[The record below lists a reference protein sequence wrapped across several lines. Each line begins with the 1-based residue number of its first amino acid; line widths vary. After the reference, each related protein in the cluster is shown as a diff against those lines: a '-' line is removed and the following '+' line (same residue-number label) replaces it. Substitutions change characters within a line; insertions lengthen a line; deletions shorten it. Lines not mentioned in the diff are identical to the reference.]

1 VSSSSRCRA
10 PSPEDGLVSRLG
22 ALLAVRRALPLGEAS
37 LLLEASIA
45 GIRTAVPELSDRLAP
60 LGMRV
65 VEDSETLALLPHRT
79 LALLADRAVEAETHA
94 PAHPPPHR
102 DPLHRGLCNRQ
113 ATRRR
118 IDEVRGVDSAETVSQ
133 LVEWGL
139 LRRTG
144 RDLTDSRAHLYQAT
158 AKLLEVTGATSL
170 DELRARLLGM
180 VDGDVRALDHPATSA
195 SGEPRGSSGTGSG
208 RQRGAALMRGAV
220 AGRIG
225 LHVLGTR
232 FGSALTD
239 DGSTVWLWPLPG
251 SPSEVVRGEGE
262 MAVDS
267 ASVLDRMVRRGLL
280 AKVRSD
286 RGLGAPYVYSVTTR
300 RCGRPATRASRRCAR

>member
-1 VSSSSRCRA
+1 MEIPRPRELADIWFALPLSRSLRFTLGRTLKQRRKAVGLTLTELGTVVGVSAGQLSRIETGRSQPSYSTLA
-10 PSPEDGLVSRLG
+10 QLHEALGLDSGPQLVPLPRPSPEDGLVPRLG
-22 ALLAVRRALPLGEAS
+22 ALLAVRRTLALGEAS
-37 LLLEASIA
+37 LILEASIA
-45 GIRTAVPELSDRLAP
+45 GIQTAVPELSDRLAP

-79 LALLADRAVEAETHA
+79 LALLADRAVEAETV
-94 PAHPPPHR
+94 PRLTHR
-102 DPLHRGLCNRQ
+102 HIEVLSIVVFARQ

-180 VDGDVRALDHPATSA
+180 VDGDVRALNHPAASS
-195 SGEPRGSSGTGSG
+195 SGEPEGPRGPDP
-208 RQRGAALMRGAV
+208 V
-220 AGRIG
+220 
-225 LHVLGTR
+225 V
-232 FGSALTD
+232 
-239 DGSTVWLWPLPG
+239 
-251 SPSEVVRGEGE
+251 SEERH
-262 MAVDS
+262 
-267 ASVLDRMVRRGLL
+267 
-280 AKVRSD
+280 
-286 RGLGAPYVYSVTTR
+286 
-300 RCGRPATRASRRCAR
+300 

>member
-1 VSSSSRCRA
+1 MSPRRSRKRTGNWRALPLSRSLRFTVGVSAAQLSRIETGRSQPSYSTLA
-10 PSPEDGLVSRLG
+10 QLHEALGLESGPQLVPLPRPSPEDGLVLRLG
-22 ALLAVRRALPLGEAS
+22 ALLAVPRTLSLGEAS
-37 LLLEASIA
+37 LILEASIA

-79 LALLADRAVEAETHA
+79 LALLADRAVDAERMPRLTHRHIEILSIVVFA
-94 PAHPPPHR
+94 
-102 DPLHRGLCNRQ
+102 RQ

-195 SGEPRGSSGTGSG
+195 SGKPQGPSGP
-208 RQRGAALMRGAV
+208 
-220 AGRIG
+220 
-225 LHVLGTR
+225 
-232 FGSALTD
+232 D
-239 DGSTVWLWPLPG
+239 PLV
-251 SPSEVVRGEGE
+251 SEV
-262 MAVDS
+262 
-267 ASVLDRMVRRGLL
+267 RR
-280 AKVRSD
+280 
-286 RGLGAPYVYSVTTR
+286 
-300 RCGRPATRASRRCAR
+300 

>member
-1 VSSSSRCRA
+1 MSISSRFPAPPPRTACCPGWGRSSPCAA
-10 PSPEDGLVSRLG
+10 PSPSARP
-22 ALLAVRRALPLGEAS
+22 R

-45 GIRTAVPELSDRLAP
+45 GIRAAVPELSDRLAL

-79 LALLADRAVEAETHA
+79 LALLADRAVEAETV
-94 PAHPPPHR
+94 PRLTHR
-102 DPLHRGLCNRQ
+102 HIEILSIVVFDRQ

-195 SGEPRGSSGTGSG
+195 SGEPAGSRGPDPVVSE
-208 RQRGAALMRGAV
+208 QR
-220 AGRIG
+220 
-225 LHVLGTR
+225 H
-232 FGSALTD
+232 
-239 DGSTVWLWPLPG
+239 
-251 SPSEVVRGEGE
+251 
-262 MAVDS
+262 
-267 ASVLDRMVRRGLL
+267 
-280 AKVRSD
+280 
-286 RGLGAPYVYSVTTR
+286 
-300 RCGRPATRASRRCAR
+300 

>member
-1 VSSSSRCRA
+1 MSASPARDHSRSRSRPDPGVLGRTLKQRRKAVGLTLTQLAELVKVSAAQLSRIETGRST
-10 PSPEDGLVSRLG
+10 PSYSTLTKLHEALGLDAGEQAFHVPLPRPAPEDGLVSRLG

-37 LLLEASIA
+37 LLLEASIT
-45 GIRTAVPELSDRLAP
+45 GISAAVSELSDRLAP

-65 VEDSETLALLPHRT
+65 VEDSETVALLPHRT
-79 LALLADRAVEAETHA
+79 LTLLADRAVEAERMPRLTHRHIEILSIVVFA
-94 PAHPPPHR
+94 
-102 DPLHRGLCNRQ
+102 RQ

-180 VDGDVRALDHPATSA
+180 VDGDVQALDHPATLA
-195 SGEPRGSSGTGSG
+195 SGEPQGPP
-208 RQRGAALMRGAV
+208 AP
-220 AGRIG
+220 
-225 LHVLGTR
+225 
-232 FGSALTD
+232 D
-239 DGSTVWLWPLPG
+239 P
-251 SPSEVVRGEGE
+251 VVGEE
-262 MAVDS
+262 
-267 ASVLDRMVRRGLL
+267 RH
-280 AKVRSD
+280 
-286 RGLGAPYVYSVTTR
+286 
-300 RCGRPATRASRRCAR
+300 

>member
-1 VSSSSRCRA
+1 MIASSPRDHPHPLSRPDPGVLGRTLKQRRKAVGLTLTQLAELVKVSAAQLSRIETGRSK
-10 PSPEDGLVSRLG
+10 PSYQTLARLHEALGLDAGEHLVPLPRPTPEDGLVSRLG
-22 ALLAVRRALPLGEAS
+22 ALLAVRRALPLGEAG
-37 LLLEASIA
+37 LILEATIA
-45 GIRTAVPELSDRLAP
+45 GIQAAVSELCDRLAP

-79 LALLADRAVEAETHA
+79 LALLADRAVEAERMPRLTHRHIEILSIVVFA
-94 PAHPPPHR
+94 
-102 DPLHRGLCNRQ
+102 RQ

-180 VDGDVRALDHPATSA
+180 VDGDVRALNHPAASS
-195 SGEPRGSSGTGSG
+195 SGEPEGPRGP
-208 RQRGAALMRGAV
+208 
-220 AGRIG
+220 
-225 LHVLGTR
+225 
-232 FGSALTD
+232 D
-239 DGSTVWLWPLPG
+239 P
-251 SPSEVVRGEGE
+251 VVREE
-262 MAVDS
+262 
-267 ASVLDRMVRRGLL
+267 RH
-280 AKVRSD
+280 
-286 RGLGAPYVYSVTTR
+286 
-300 RCGRPATRASRRCAR
+300 

>member
-1 VSSSSRCRA
+1 MITSSPRDHPHPPSRPDPGVLGRTLKQRRKAVGLTLTELGTVVGVSAAQLSRIETGRSQPSYSTLA
-10 PSPEDGLVSRLG
+10 QLHEALGLDSGQQLVPLPRPSPEDGLVPRLG
-22 ALLAVRRALPLGEAS
+22 ALLAVRRTLPLGEAS

-79 LALLADRAVEAETHA
+79 LALLADRAVEAETV
-94 PAHPPPHR
+94 PRLTHR
-102 DPLHRGLCNRQ
+102 HIEILSIVVFARQ

-118 IDEVRGVDSAETVSQ
+118 IDELRGVNSSETVAQ

-144 RDLTDSRAHLYQAT
+144 RDTGDARAHLYQAT

-180 VDGDVRALDHPATSA
+180 VDGDERALDHPATSA
-195 SGEPRGSSGTGSG
+195 SGEPQGPRGPDP
-208 RQRGAALMRGAV
+208 AV
-220 AGRIG
+220 REER
-225 LHVLGTR
+225 H
-232 FGSALTD
+232 
-239 DGSTVWLWPLPG
+239 
-251 SPSEVVRGEGE
+251 
-262 MAVDS
+262 
-267 ASVLDRMVRRGLL
+267 
-280 AKVRSD
+280 
-286 RGLGAPYVYSVTTR
+286 
-300 RCGRPATRASRRCAR
+300 

>member
-1 VSSSSRCRA
+1 MEIPRPRELADIWFALPLSRSLRFTLGRTLKQRRKAVGLTLTELGTVVGVSAGQLSRIETGRSQPSYSTLA
-10 PSPEDGLVSRLG
+10 QLHEALGLDSGPQLVPLPRPSPEDGLVPRLG
-22 ALLAVRRALPLGEAS
+22 ALLAVRRTLALGEAS
-37 LLLEASIA
+37 LILEASIA
-45 GIRTAVPELSDRLAP
+45 GIQTAVPELSDRLAP

-79 LALLADRAVEAETHA
+79 LALLADRAVEAETV
-94 PAHPPPHR
+94 PRLTHR
-102 DPLHRGLCNRQ
+102 HIEVLSIVVFARQ

-158 AKLLEVTGATSL
+158 AKLLEVTGAISL

-195 SGEPRGSSGTGSG
+195 SGEPQG
-208 RQRGAALMRGAV
+208 
-220 AGRIG
+220 
-225 LHVLGTR
+225 
-232 FGSALTD
+232 
-239 DGSTVWLWPLPG
+239 PPG
-251 SPSEVVRGEGE
+251 PDPGVSEERH
-262 MAVDS
+262 
-267 ASVLDRMVRRGLL
+267 
-280 AKVRSD
+280 
-286 RGLGAPYVYSVTTR
+286 
-300 RCGRPATRASRRCAR
+300 